1 MPASTPAAANLNDKL
16 LEAAENARSNPYIQK
31 LIEDEQLRDNAITAL
46 KSARKAFDR
55 ASKKGWDKELAKDK
69 KLRREVEDALAGI
82 RDTKAGLADVPK
94 KAKSS
99 KTKASKGKVVKA
111 KQQSKRKRHPLRKLI
126 FLAIIG
132 GVIAMLASEDVRKQ
146 VLDALF
152 GAEEEFQYSSAT
164 GTSANGSS

>member
-1 MPASTPAAANLNDKL
+1 MPVSTPAAANLNDKL

-82 RDTKAGLADVPK
+82 RETKAGLADVPK
-94 KAKSS
+94 KASSKKAKAS
-99 KTKASKGKVVKA
+99 KTK
-111 KQQSKRKRHPLRKLI
+111 QQTKRKRHPLRKLV

-132 GVIAMLASEDVRKQ
+132 GAIAMLASEDVRKQ

-164 GTSANGSS
+164 GTSTNGSS